1 MRSAIRTTLL
11 IVVLAAASGCSFFG
25 KEPIYP
31 GQAQGAFGSYA
42 SVVETARSQMGV
54 PYTWGGES
62 PHDGFDCSGLT
73 YWVYSQHGIRLPR
86 VSWQQWEVGTPIYG
100 RDLVPGDL
108 VVGAFG
114 NREATL
120 EGVGSWRDIEGDEM
134 HAMTGAGLFGRFVSL
149 SLTLSQPLTLQYR
162 GHVLRDGRKLTM
174 QGFVEP
180 AEPAPLEAPVVLLYG
195 TSMSAGKTTAGRVIV
210 HELSNAGMD
219 VVGVKLTGAGR
230 YRDVLSFQ
238 DAGADAVFDFVDAGL
253 PSTVVPEDVFL
264 AAIRPLLGRIARRRP
279 DAVVVEAGASPL
291 EPYNGAAAIA
301 ELGECIRCA
310 VLCASDPY
318 AVTGVEHAFGL
329 RPDVVMGP
337 ATSTSAAIALVRKL
351 SGVPAVNVLDPGSL
365 PALRRVLA
373 ECLDVRLR

>member
-1 MRSAIRTTLL
+1 MTGLFLGSLTRIADLDVEPFAIERLPPSAWAGGDY
-11 IVVLAAASGCSFFG
+11 VVGAVTGT
-25 KEPIYP
+25 P
-31 GQAQGAFGSYA
+31 GPLYEI
-42 SVVETARSQMGV
+42 ETATGRHV
-54 PYTWGGES
+54 
-62 PHDGFDCSGLT
+62 
-73 YWVYSQHGIRLPR
+73 R
-86 VSWQQWEVGTPIYG
+86 V
-100 RDLVPGDL
+100 LPGDL

-149 SLTLSQPLTLQYR
+149 SLMLPRPLSLEYR
-162 GHVLRDGRKLTM
+162 GHVLRDGRKLSM
-174 QGFVEP
+174 GDFVESAAP
-180 AEPAPLEAPVVLLYG
+180 QPLEAPVVLLYG

-210 HELSNAGMD
+210 HELSNAGLD

-279 DAVVVEAGASPL
+279 DVVVVEAGASPL
-291 EPYNGAAAIA
+291 EPYNGAAAID
-301 ELGECIRCA
+301 ELGERIRCA

-351 SGVPAVNVLDPGSL
+351 SGVPAINVLDPDSL

-373 ECLDVRLR
+373 KCLDIRFR